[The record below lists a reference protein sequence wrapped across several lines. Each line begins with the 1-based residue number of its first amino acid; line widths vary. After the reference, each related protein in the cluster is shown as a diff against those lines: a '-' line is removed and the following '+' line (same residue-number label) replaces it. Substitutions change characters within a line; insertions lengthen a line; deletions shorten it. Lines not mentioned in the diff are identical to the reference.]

1 MNDEKIVI
9 RKVNENDGYDWMK
22 LVNSVWR
29 TSYKHIFPEEV
40 FREKDNNIDTQE
52 SKSPTAMIQET
63 IELLEEQLE
72 RLQKQLGKVEEKIRA
87 LSSIPNEYAK
97 NMLLSLTEQATDLI
111 TKIMTISTRILELK
125 KALA

>member
-1 MNDEKIVI
+1 MQINSTRIDITSQDFSSTKKISI
-9 RKVNENDGYDWMK
+9 NK
-22 LVNSVWR
+22 
-29 TSYKHIFPEEV
+29 
-40 FREKDNNIDTQE
+40 KDNNIHTQE

-87 LSSIPNEYAK
+87 LSSTPNEYAK